1 MVEDKTGMKL
11 QRIVDELGKSGLDV
25 HSMESLKKTAPKE
38 HPKEHS
44 RIELLRLKGLVVSR
58 HWPPAAWLGT
68 AAAKQRVLVGVP
80 RRQAHAVVARVNRRR
95 PLEG

>member
-1 MVEDKTGMKL
+1 MKL

-25 HSMESLKKTAPKE
+25 HSMESLKTAPKGY
-38 HPKEHS
+38 PKEHS

-68 AAAKQRVLVGVP
+68 AAAKQRVLEVFRAARPMLSWLESTVGG
-80 RRQAHAVVARVNRRR
+80 